1 MPRVTTNGPV
11 TIPIA
16 IQEALGIEPGDK
28 TAFEAAETGYR
39 SRKEARR
46 PPRET
51 IPSYRGSADS
61 DRSSVERMYRLRVN

>member
-11 TIPIA
+11 TIPTA

-39 SRKEARR
+39 SRKKARR

-51 IPSYRGSADS
+51 IPSRRTAVVPTATDRPSSECIDS
-61 DRSSVERMYRLRVN
+61 V